1 MTGHDDMAEAGWARR
16 LDALFAEAGFP
27 RLEPPILQPADVF
40 LDLSGEDL
48 RKRMFLTSDADGND
62 LCLRPEYTIPVCRA
76 HLAGPI
82 AAGPARYSY
91 RGPVFRFRPGEVGEF
106 AQAGIEAIG
115 HEDREAAD
123 AEILALA
130 LQAVAALGVPDP
142 AIRIGDMELAAALLE
157 GLGVPG
163 GERRRLLRA
172 LVAGR
177 GAQML
182 AEPGSSEGGPTAHAG
197 LLAALEGQDP
207 KAARAFVED
216 VLAIAGINHVG
227 GRTAGEIAERFL
239 AKASQRTAGLDA
251 RSRAVLSAY
260 LAIAGDADEAAAAV
274 RLLARDAGLDLD
286 AALDRFEARNGHLA
300 LRGVAVDKL
309 RFSGGFVRNLDYYT
323 GFVFELR
330 RAGGADMRPI
340 GGGGRYDAL
349 MSHLGAPSPVP
360 AVGCSLWLDRLGL
373 PEGGL

>member
-1 MTGHDDMAEAGWARR
+1 MTGRDDMAEAGWTRR
-16 LDALFAEAGFP
+16 LDALFDGAGFP
-27 RLEPPILQPADVF
+27 RIEPPILQPADIF

-48 RKRMFLTSDADGND
+48 RKRMFLTSDAEGND

-76 HLAGPI
+76 HLAGPL
-82 AAGPARYSY
+82 AGSPARYAY
-91 RGPVFRFRPGEVGEF
+91 RGPVFRFRPGEAGEF
-106 AQAGIEAIG
+106 EQAGIEAIG
-115 HEDREAAD
+115 HADREAAD

-130 LQAVAALGVPDP
+130 IEAVAALGVPDP
-142 AIRIGDMELAAALLE
+142 AIRIGDMELTGAVLQA
-157 GLGVPG
+157 LGVPA
-163 GERRRLLRA
+163 GEQRRFLRA

-182 AEPGSSEGGPTAHAG
+182 AEPEPSEAGPTAHAG

-227 GRTAGEIAERFL
+227 GRTAGEIAQRFL
-239 AKASQRTAGLDA
+239 AKASRRASGLDPRA
-251 RSRAVLSAY
+251 RAVLAAY
-260 LAIAGDADEAAAAV
+260 LAISGDADEAAAAV

-300 LRGVAVDKL
+300 LRGVAVDTL

-330 RAGGADMRPI
+330 RPGGADARPI

-349 MSHLGAPSPVP
+349 MSHLGSPHPVP
-360 AVGCSLWLDRLGL
+360 AVGCSLWLDRLIL
-373 PEGGL
+373 PGGAL